1 MARLLKKTVP
11 GPWKNRDLDV
21 TALQKLLAV
30 SDKVKV
36 SGGIVKNIVLRLP
49 TEKGFALYLVTKQ
62 KPLTLAD
69 IPFAVS
75 YEGGQNFGPSKVTD
89 EYIKGLTVKR
99 IITMETGRRL
109 ARDLF
114 PKA

>member
-36 SGGIVKNIVLRLP
+36 SGGIVKNIVLRLQ
-49 TEKGFALYLVTKQ
+49 TEKGFVKVVMTGSASDPKEWQEHIKNKSRRGQIGDNLKDPNNELKLIIVRELNYNYL
-62 KPLTLAD
+62 
-69 IPFAVS
+69 
-75 YEGGQNFGPSKVTD
+75 
-89 EYIKGLTVKR
+89 
-99 IITMETGRRL
+99 
-109 ARDLF
+109 
-114 PKA
+114 